1 MAHTNAGERAADT
14 PRPAATLVILRDSLH
29 GPQVLLTVRPK
40 TMRFM
45 GGAVVFPG
53 GAVASADLDER
64 WEQLTGLSRHDAAA
78 KIDVE
83 DGRTALGAYVAALR
97 EAFEEVGFILGGGP
111 LYELSRDFADEPR
124 RFLERCLELG
134 VTLGADQLV
143 PAGRWVTPLGSPV
156 RFDARFFV
164 VRAPKDWEPE
174 PDPTEVDDAYWA
186 TPARALAGLAAG
198 DVVMAPPTIEML
210 QRLDGSQE
218 VASIMT
224 SLRNVEWQKKGEIL
238 RVRLS
243 PQVSVVL
250 APNAGLLTG
259 PGTNTYVVGRGAGS
273 AGPQAL
279 DRTLV
284 IDPAVNDEPFLDAVV
299 ELAGDVESILVTHR
313 HPDHTGGVAALAHR
327 TGARVRAFGT
337 EPVDGVEVVPLA
349 DGDELSAGGVTL
361 RALHTPGHASD
372 HLCFEMMG
380 TKSLFAGDNILGE
393 GTAVIAP
400 PDGHMRDYLFS
411 LYRLR
416 GLEPERIYPGHFRP
430 LDGGTAVIEGYLQ
443 HRAERRQAVLSALSV
458 PSSEEDIVERV
469 YTDTPARLHPIALY
483 QVRAVLESLKE
494 EELVDEIDELW
505 KLSDVH

>member
-1 MAHTNAGERAADT
+1 MAHTNAGGRVAGV
-14 PRPAATLVILRDSLH
+14 PRPAATLVILRDSAF
-29 GPQVLLTVRPK
+29 GPEVLLTVRPK

-53 GAVASADLDER
+53 GAVAPTDLDDR
-64 WEQLTGLSRHDAAA
+64 WEQLTGLSHDDAAA
-78 KIDVE
+78 MIDIE
-83 DGRTALGAYVAALR
+83 DGRAALGAYVAALR
-97 EAFEEVGFILGGGP
+97 EAFEEVGFLLGEGP
-111 LYELSRDFADEPR
+111 VSELSRAIADEPR

-143 PAGRWVTPLGSPV
+143 AAGRWVTPLGSPV
-156 RFDARFFV
+156 RFDTRFFV
-164 VRAPKDWEPE
+164 VRAPKGWEPE

-186 TPARALAGLAAG
+186 TPARALAGLGAG

-210 QRLDGSQE
+210 QRLDANQD
-218 VASIMT
+218 VKSIMT
-224 SLRNVEWQKKGEIL
+224 SLRNVEWQTKGEIL

-243 PQVSVVL
+243 PQVLVVL

-259 PGTNTYVVGRGAGS
+259 PGTNTYVVGS
-273 AGPQAL
+273 S
-279 DRTLV
+279 RTLV
-284 IDPAVNDEPFLDAVV
+284 IDPAVNDEPFLDAVAEV
-299 ELAGDVESILVTHR
+299 AGDVESILVTHR

-327 TGARVRAFGT
+327 TGAPVRAFGR
-337 EPVDGVEVVPLA
+337 EPVDGVEVIALA
-349 DGDELSAGGVTL
+349 DGDELRAGGVTL

-372 HLCFEMMG
+372 HLCFEMVG

-400 PDGHMRDYLFS
+400 PDGSMRDYLFS
-411 LYRLR
+411 LYRLK
-416 GLEPERIYPGHFRP
+416 GLDPERIYPGHFRP

-443 HRAERRQAVLSALSV
+443 HRAERRQAVLAALSV
-458 PSSEEDIVERV
+458 PRSVEEIVECV
-469 YTDTPARLHPIALY
+469 YTDTPARLHPVATY

-494 EELVDEIDELW
+494 ENLVEESNELW

>member
-1 MAHTNAGERAADT
+1 MGHTNEGERAADV
-14 PRPAATLVILRDSLH
+14 PRPAATLVILRDSTN
-29 GPQVLLTVRPK
+29 GPEVLLTVRPK

-45 GGAVVFPG
+45 GGAIVFPG
-53 GAVASADLDER
+53 GAVAPDDLDDR
-64 WEQLTGLSRHDAAA
+64 WEQLTGLRQEDAGATLDA
-78 KIDVE
+78 E
-83 DGRTALGAYVAALR
+83 DGATALGAYVAALR
-97 EAFEEVGFILGGGP
+97 EAFEEVGFLLGSGP
-111 LYELSRDFADEPR
+111 LSELSRDLADEPG

-164 VRAPKDWEPE
+164 VRAPNGWQPD

-186 TPARALAGLAAG
+186 TPAQALAGLAAG

-210 QRLDGSQE
+210 QRLDGRDD
-218 VASIMT
+218 VASILT
-224 SLRNVEWQKKGEIL
+224 SLRDVEWQTSGEIL

-243 PQVSVVL
+243 PQVAVVL

-259 PGTNTYVVGRGAGS
+259 PGTNTYVIGS
-273 AGPQAL
+273 G
-279 DRTLV
+279 RTLV
-284 IDPAVNDEPFLDAVV
+284 IDPAVSDGPFLDAIFD
-299 ELAGDVESILVTHR
+299 LAGDVESIVVTHR
-313 HPDHTGGVAALAHR
+313 HPDHTGGVAALAGR
-327 TGARVRAFGT
+327 TGAPVRAFGT
-337 EPVDGVEVVPLA
+337 ERVDGVAVEPLA
-349 DGDELSAGGVTL
+349 DGDELRAGGVTL

-372 HLCFEMMG
+372 HLCFEMVG

-400 PDGHMRDYLFS
+400 PDGNMRDYLFS

-416 GLEPERIYPGHFRP
+416 GLELERIYPGHFRP

-443 HRAERRQAVLSALSV
+443 HRAERRQAVLAALSV
-458 PSSEEDIVERV
+458 PSSEEAIVERV
-469 YTDTPARLHPIALY
+469 YTDTPARLHPVALY
-483 QVRAVLESLKE
+483 QVRAVLELLKE
-494 EELVDEIDELW
+494 ENLVEEVNELW